1 MNTLTVSK
9 VSFHGIVN
17 RGALDLVTER
27 LDSFSYEFSFRK
39 SYLLACDVG
48 EGGWALSRIIGGL
61 LEPNDGVIKRND
73 VLYPAHQRRKDV
85 WCVRHSEIKRFGLF
99 RNRSL
104 KSQIQHGLRTV
115 SDQYLKSEAEIINR
129 FYLTPERYNRLLRQ
143 FSSEGW
149 SASCAIGIAN
159 GKKIFCF
166 PHLRQGFIEEYYSL
180 WLKEMIDLLRDSGA
194 LVLIPATLTPRADK
208 LCDEVVLLNK
218 GLS

>member
-1 MNTLTVSK
+1 MDTLTVSEIT
-9 VSFHGIVN
+9 FHSIVN

-27 LDSFSYEFSFRK
+27 LDSFSYDFSFGK
-39 SYLLACDVG
+39 SYLLDCDIG

-61 LEPNDGVIKRND
+61 LEPNSGVIKRNG
-73 VLYPAHQRRKDV
+73 VLYLTRQRRKDV
-85 WCVRHSEIKRFGLF
+85 WCVRDSEIKRFGLF

-115 SDQYLKSEAEIINR
+115 SNQYLKSEAEIISR

-143 FSSEGW
+143 FSNEGW
-149 SASCAIGIAN
+149 RASCAVGMAH

-166 PHLRQGFIEEYYSL
+166 PHLRQGFIGEYYLL
-180 WLKEMIDLLRDSGA
+180 WLKEMIDLLRDSDA
-194 LVLIPATLTPRADK
+194 LILIPARLTPHADK